1 MTSINDSENLETK
14 ENISLLIDLQNR
26 IANKNRELK
35 AKSNKI
41 KGIDIKRFL
50 FLFISSENMFLF
62 KLDHEAKNKELKLKL
77 DTLKQDVESL
87 TLTTK
92 NLKTEISD
100 KLSFIKSCQ

>member
-1 MTSINDSENLETK
+1 
-14 ENISLLIDLQNR
+14 
-26 IANKNRELK
+26 
-35 AKSNKI
+35 
-41 KGIDIKRFL
+41 
-50 FLFISSENMFLF
+50 MFLF